1 MKEFA
6 CGDLIP
12 GCDARFCL
20 PTNENILE
28 QVAQHARHDHGL
40 VSIPDE
46 LVANV
51 LSHIRPAA

>member
-12 GCDARFCL
+12 GCSARFTA
-20 PTNENILE
+20 PTNEGILE
-28 QVAQHARHDHGL
+28 QVAHHARHDHGL
-40 VSIPDE
+40 VSVPDD

-51 LSHIRPAA
+51 LSHIRAA